1 MATLDTG
8 RAVDDGENV
17 DTSGAPE
24 GHDQA
29 SARQKALVA
38 RYGGDVDLP
47 GTAWNEVLATL
58 LGHRSVRGF
67 SPRSL
72 PEETLPLLVA
82 AAQSAATSSNTQ
94 SWSVV
99 SVVDP
104 AKRRRLAEIAGG
116 QRHVEEAP
124 LFLVWIAD
132 LARAAGIGERQGLEL
147 GALDYTEAFLIA
159 AIDAALAAQNAVTA
173 AESLGLRTVY
183 IGALRN
189 RPAEVAELLELPSR
203 AVAVFG
209 LCVGYA
215 RPDAEGE
222 VKPRLEQK
230 AILHIDRYDARGV
243 DQLVARHDQRSD
255 AFRARQG
262 LGPTKWSALLIDR
275 WRNEASLMG
284 RHVLLAT
291 LRRLGFPLK

>member
-8 RAVDDGENV
+8 RAVETDEGTDLSAAPLASDDA
-17 DTSGAPE
+17 GARE
-24 GHDQA
+24 
-29 SARQKALVA
+29 RALSA
-38 RYGGDVDLP
+38 RYGAATDLP
-47 GTAWNEVLATL
+47 GADWNPVLATL
-58 LGHRSVRGF
+58 LDHRSVRGF
-67 SPRSL
+67 SAKAL
-72 PEETLPLLVA
+72 PEQTLPLLVA

-132 LARAAGIGERQGLEL
+132 LSRAAGIGRRQGVEL

-159 AIDAALAAQNAVTA
+159 AIDAALAAQNAVIA
-173 AESLGLRTVY
+173 AESLGLGTVY

-189 RPAEVAELLELPSR
+189 RPAEVADLLELPSR
-203 AVAVFG
+203 AAAVFG

-215 RPDAEGE
+215 RPGAEGE
-222 VKPRLEQK
+222 VKPRLEQG
-230 AILHIDRYDARGV
+230 AVLHIDRYEAGGIEQIV
-243 DQLVARHDQRSD
+243 ERHDERSD
-255 AFRARQG
+255 EFRARQG
-262 LGPTKWSALLIDR
+262 LGPIKWSAQLIDR

-284 RHVLLAT
+284 RHVLADT